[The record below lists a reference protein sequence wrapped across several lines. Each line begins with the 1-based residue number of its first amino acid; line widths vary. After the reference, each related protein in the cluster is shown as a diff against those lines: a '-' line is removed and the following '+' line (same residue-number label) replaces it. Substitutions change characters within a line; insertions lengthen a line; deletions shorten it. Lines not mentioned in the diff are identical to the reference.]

1 MQTQAVR
8 ARRILRLLLVVAALG
23 SGCAGSLHQ
32 AAREHAAASRSVA
45 QTVKRVTA
53 GLTCEGLKEESLAAC
68 KTRIAILEEQAQ
80 ALGDSA
86 ERLLHAAQ

>member
-1 MQTQAVR
+1 MQTR
-8 ARRILRLLLVVAALG
+8 ALRDQKGLRFLLVVATLG

>member
-8 ARRILRLLLVVAALG
+8 GRGILRLLLVVVALG
-23 SGCAGSLHQ
+23 SGCAGTLHQ
-32 AAREHAAASRSVA
+32 SAREHAAASRSVA

-53 GLTCEGLKEESLAAC
+53 GLTCEGLKEESLTAC
-68 KTRIAILEEQAQ
+68 KTRIAILDEQAQ

-86 ERLLHAAQ
+86 ERLLHAAR

>member
-1 MQTQAVR
+1 METQAVR
-8 ARRILRLLLVVAALG
+8 NQKGLRLLLIVAALG
-23 SGCAGSLHQ
+23 SGCVGSLHQ

-53 GLTCEGLKEESLAAC
+53 GLTCEGQKEESLAAC

>member
-1 MQTQAVR
+1 MQTQALR
-8 ARRILRLLLVVAALG
+8 DQKRLRILLVVATLG

-53 GLTCEGLKEESLAAC
+53 GLTCEGLKEESLVAC

>member
-8 ARRILRLLLVVAALG
+8 DQKGLRLLLIVATLG

-86 ERLLHAAQ
+86 DRLQHAAQ

>member
-1 MQTQAVR
+1 MQTR
-8 ARRILRLLLVVAALG
+8 ALRDQKGLRFLLVVATLG

-86 ERLLHAAQ
+86 ERLLHATQ

>member
-1 MQTQAVR
+1 MQTQALR
-8 ARRILRLLLVVAALG
+8 DQKRLRILLVVATLG
-23 SGCAGSLHQ
+23 SGCGGSLHQ

-86 ERLLHAAQ
+86 ERLLHAAK